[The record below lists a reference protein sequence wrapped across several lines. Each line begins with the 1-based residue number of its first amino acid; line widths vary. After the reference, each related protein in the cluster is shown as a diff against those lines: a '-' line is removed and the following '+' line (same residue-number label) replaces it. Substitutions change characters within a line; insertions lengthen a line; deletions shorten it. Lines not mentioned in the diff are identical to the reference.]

1 MSDEVRIDAAKR
13 EDFGKGAARRAR
25 REGTIPGVLYGHGI
39 DPVHLNLHAHQL
51 TMALRHGL
59 NSLLTI
65 QVDGKDELALAK
77 DVQVHPLRRAI
88 QHVDLLLV
96 KKGEKV
102 TVDVS
107 VELVG
112 EVVPGGQVNQD
123 LTNVSIEAEAT
134 NIPETLEVSI
144 DGLEIGGQI
153 LAGDITLPSG
163 STLLTDAE
171 SLIVGISEVVEA
183 DVETDA
189 VSEDEAAEGE
199 TAEGEAAEGDAAEGD
214 ESAEGDA
221 DEKSGDE

>member
-25 REGTIPGVLYGHGI
+25 REGTVPGVLYGHGI

-65 QVDGKDELALAK
+65 EVDGKDELALAK

-163 STLLTDAE
+163 STLLTDPE

-199 TAEGEAAEGDAAEGD
+199 TAEGETAEGDAAEGD

>member
-1 MSDEVRIDAAKR
+1 MSDEVRIDATKR

-25 REGTIPGVLYGHGI
+25 REGTVPGVLYGHGI

-65 QVDGKDELALAK
+65 EVDGKDELALAK

-163 STLLTDAE
+163 STLLTDPE

-199 TAEGEAAEGDAAEGD
+199 TAEGETAEGDAAEGD